1 MDTELDISIAD
12 PRLFLLIAAISSLLG
27 SIAFFIHKKINIA
40 VFLLF
45 IFAFSIFLFAAL
57 LDPFLNLWD
66 ERFHALVAKNLLN
79 HPLKPTLYDNPVITM
94 VYAPWD
100 RYIIWLHKQPFFL
113 WQIALSIKV
122 FGVNEFA
129 VRFPSV
135 LLCSLLVPIFYRSG
149 KILVNQETGYYTAF
163 FVASSFFLIEL
174 ISGHQGIDHN
184 DAVFFFYVSTSI
196 WAWIEF
202 IDSGRKY
209 WLLLIAIS
217 AGFAILTK
225 WLVGLVVYAGWAIY
239 IVTDKSKRSDR
250 TAYIYLAVS
259 LIITCLIVLPWQILI
274 FSRYPAEA
282 RMAFHYNTDHFFKV
296 IEGHEEPWWY
306 YFANWMNMYG
316 FLSVILIPAGWVL
329 LFRKIRMGM
338 NVKIAMVA
346 LPVIVYLFFSVART
360 KMASF
365 PFVIS
370 LPVFMGMACVVDYI
384 TEKLLL
390 LKLPSFLKRTFIILL
405 LLLVLG
411 FNIRFGEII
420 RDHSFQGTKDRYAQI
435 LGDNKKIFL
444 RYKSLLPSTS
454 VIFNLRGRTYLDCM
468 FYSGFPAYNFL
479 PSEEQYLELKNK
491 GEYRIV
497 VVNIARKDCPDYLKN
512 DASVIVLNDAVL
524 SFD

>member
-1 MDTELDISIAD
+1 MDIRIVDYRI
-12 PRLFLLIAAISSLLG
+12 FLVIVALSSLLG
-27 SIAFFIHKKINIA
+27 SIVFFINKKVNIA

-45 IFAFSIFLFAAL
+45 IFALTLFILAAL

-66 ERFHALVAKNLLN
+66 ERFHALVGKNLLN

-100 RYIIWLHKQPFFL
+100 RYVIWLHKQPFFL

-135 LLCSLLVPIFYRSG
+135 ILCSLLVPIFYRSG
-149 KILVNQETGYYTAF
+149 KILVNQSTGYYAAF

-174 ISGHQGIDHN
+174 ISGHQGVDHN
-184 DAVFFFYVSTSI
+184 DAVFFFYVSASI

-202 IDSGRKY
+202 INSGKKY
-209 WLLLIAIS
+209 WLVLIGIF

-225 WLVGLVVYAGWAIY
+225 WLVGLVVYSGWTIY
-239 IVTDKSKRSDR
+239 ILTDKKMRSDK
-250 TAYIYLAVS
+250 TAYVNLAVAL
-259 LIITCLIVLPWQILI
+259 LITGLIAVPWQLWI
-274 FSRYPAEA
+274 FNRYPAEA
-282 RMAFHYNTDHFFKV
+282 TIAFHYNTDHFFKV

-306 YFANWMNMYG
+306 YFGHLPYMFG
-316 FLSVILIPAGWVL
+316 LLSVILIPAGLVL

-346 LPVIVYLFFSVART
+346 LPLIIYLFFSVART

-370 LPVFMGMACVVDYI
+370 LPVFLGMACVVDFI
-384 TEKLLL
+384 TDRLSK
-390 LKLPSFLKRTFIILL
+390 LKLPLLFIKTGILF
-405 LLLVLG
+405 LLVLVFG
-411 FNIRFGEII
+411 FSIRVGEII
-420 RDHSFQGTKDRYAQI
+420 RDHSLQGTKDGYAKI
-435 LGDNKKIFL
+435 LSDNKKIFL
-444 RYKSLLPSTS
+444 RYKSLLPSNS
-454 VIFNLRGRTYLDCM
+454 VIFNLKGRSYLECM

-479 PSEEQYLELKNK
+479 PSFDQYRELKNK
-491 GEYRIV
+491 RGYKIV
-497 VVNIARKDCPDYLKN
+497 VVNISRKDCPDYLKN
-512 DASVIVLNDAVL
+512 DGSVIVINDTVL